1 MPKGIIFMYIILYD
15 VIQYVPIALVHFYL
29 CSSCKEGKI
38 LVHANILAVVLG
50 KSCIDHT
57 REVCSKAMDVIRGG
71 PIKQVLCSVLD

>member
-1 MPKGIIFMYIILYD
+1 MPKGIIFMLYSIMYIILYD

-38 LVHANILAVVLG
+38 LVHANIMAVVLG

-57 REVCSKAMDVIRGG
+57 HEKFVA
-71 PIKQVLCSVLD
+71 KQWMS